1 MNRDP
6 LAIGRAQVGA
16 ETFAGVVNSFVDPI
30 SWKTM
35 VRLSPP
41 RTLALCLHWTWLTL
55 PHIRGFFTG
64 VHAGY
69 TVLPDDSHQL
79 CPLVLPVIPP
89 PDARPPFS
97 RSVSAALPP
106 SSTAAL
112 HWSSKA

>member
-41 RTLALCLHWTWLTL
+41 RTLALFLHWTWLTL
-55 PHIRGFFTG
+55 PHARASFAG

-69 TVLPDDSHQL
+69 IVLPDDSHQL
-79 CPLVLPVIPP
+79 CSLVLSIIPP
-89 PDARPPFS
+89 PDARPPFT

-112 HWSSKA
+112 RWSSKA